1 VDGKVDRLRE
11 AGLIMTS
18 GELPREYQAVV
29 DGLTDD
35 ELDIIVAVK
44 RRLDEA
50 DTSSQA
56 APPSAEVPL
65 GDEVRGGMPPF
76 TSYMVF

>member
-1 VDGKVDRLRE
+1 VDGKVDKLRE

-18 GELPREYQAVV
+18 EELPREYQAVV
-29 DGLTDD
+29 EGLTED
-35 ELDIIVAVK
+35 ELDIIVSVK

-56 APPSAEVPL
+56 APP
-65 GDEVRGGMPPF
+65 GDDVRDRMPPF